1 VNDTQFQELAKAVR
15 ALSKR
20 VLGKDAEIADA
31 AGLSD
36 ETVVLQ
42 SQQITSLQERIQA
55 LEETVSAVS
64 APAPVVAPEVDA
76 KVKSLDA
83 QMMDVMKGMQ
93 LILQHL
99 DDQAQAVALHDRTIE
114 VIIREPVFEKKAG

>member
-1 VNDTQFQELAKAVR
+1 MNDVQFQELAKAVR

-42 SQQITSLQERIQA
+42 SQQITA
-55 LEETVSAVS
+55 LEERIRALETVSTP
-64 APAPVVAPEVDA
+64 APAVAPEVEVR
-76 KVKSLDA
+76 VKSLDA

-99 DDQAQAVALHDRTIE
+99 DDQAQNIALHDRTIE

>member
-1 VNDTQFQELAKAVR
+1 MNDVQFQELAKAVR

-42 SQQITSLQERIQA
+42 SQQITAMQERVRL
-55 LEETVSAVS
+55 LEETVSAGVAAPTVS
-64 APAPVVAPEVDA
+64 PEIEA

-83 QMMDVMKGMQ
+83 QMMDVMKAMQ
-93 LILQHL
+93 VMLQHM
-99 DDQAQAVALHDRTIE
+99 DDQAQNIALHDRTIE

>member
-1 VNDTQFQELAKAVR
+1 MNDVQFQELAKAVR

-36 ETVVLQ
+36 ETVLLQ
-42 SQQITSLQERIQA
+42 SQQITALQERVRLI
-55 LEETVSAVS
+55 EETVSSA
-64 APAPVVAPEVDA
+64 APAVAPELEA
-76 KVKSLDA
+76 KVKSHDA
-83 QMMDVMKGMQ
+83 QLMDVMKAIQVM
-93 LILQHL
+93 LQHM
-99 DDQAQAVALHDRTIE
+99 DDQAQNIALHDRTIE

>member
-1 VNDTQFQELAKAVR
+1 MNDVQFQELAKAVR

-55 LEETVSAVS
+55 LEETVSAGS
-64 APAPVVAPEVDA
+64 APVVAPEVDA

>member
-1 VNDTQFQELAKAVR
+1 MNDVQFQELAKAVR

-42 SQQITSLQERIQA
+42 SQQITAMQERVRL
-55 LEETVSAVS
+55 LEETVSAG
-64 APAPVVAPEVDA
+64 VAPPVSPELEA

-83 QMMDVMKGMQ
+83 QMMDIMKGMQ

>member
-1 VNDTQFQELAKAVR
+1 MNDVQFQELAKAVR

-36 ETVVLQ
+36 ETVIMQ
-42 SQQITSLQERIQA
+42 SQQIAAMQERVRL

-64 APAPVVAPEVDA
+64 APTPVVAPEIEA

-83 QMMDVMKGMQ
+83 QMIDVMTGIQ
-93 LILQHL
+93 LIIQHL
-99 DDQAQAVALHDRTIE
+99 DDQARAVALHDRTIE

>member
-1 VNDTQFQELAKAVR
+1 MNDVQFQELAKAVR

-42 SQQITSLQERIQA
+42 SQQISAMQERMRL
-55 LEETVSAVS
+55 LEETVSAGV
-64 APAPVVAPEVDA
+64 APPVAPELEA
-76 KVKSLDA
+76 KVKSHDA
-83 QMMDVMKGMQ
+83 QLMDVMKGMQ